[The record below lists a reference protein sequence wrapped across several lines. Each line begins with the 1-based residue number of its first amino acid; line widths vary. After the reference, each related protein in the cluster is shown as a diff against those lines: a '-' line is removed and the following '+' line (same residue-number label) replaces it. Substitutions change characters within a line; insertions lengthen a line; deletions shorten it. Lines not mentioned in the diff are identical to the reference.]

1 MTVADPQTGPPPA
14 APPDSGDPAGSLVA
28 ARHVFVINDE
38 PAILAL
44 FQEILEEEGYR
55 VTLDTFGR
63 VGVREQYERIAADRP
78 DLVVLDFLIGGEPM
92 GWQLVQLLKMRR
104 ATETVPIVVCT
115 AAVSV
120 LKEIHAHL
128 SEMGVGVVVKPF
140 DIDHLLDAVRRALAG
155 DAQPMAVELPG

>member
-1 MTVADPQTGPPPA
+1 MAVVDPHPQA
-14 APPDSGDPAGSLVA
+14 ATPSSAPLSSGTAPK
-28 ARHVFVINDE
+28 HVFVINDE

-63 VGVREQYERIAADRP
+63 IGVREQYERIAAEQP

-92 GWQLVQLLKMRR
+92 GWQLVQVLKMRR
-104 ATETVPIVVCT
+104 ATEKIPIVVCT

-120 LKEIHAHL
+120 VKEIHVHL
-128 SEMGVGVVVKPF
+128 SEMSVGVVIKPF
-140 DIDHLLDAVRRALAG
+140 DIDHLLGAVRRTLAG
-155 DAQPMAVELPG
+155 DSQP